1 MNTPNHTESTA
12 AKEVPAEPMNG
23 AAFVHTLLILG
34 ALGMAVYKVLDAALH
49 LL

>member
-1 MNTPNHTESTA
+1 MNTPHHPESSA
-12 AKEVPAEPMNG
+12 AKAVPAEPMNG

-34 ALGMAVYKVLDAALH
+34 ALGIAVYKVLDAALK